1 MPWRNALGH
10 LVFARH
16 AVVGSKNCEAHCI
29 FVLRLSCAPGYAWV
43 LMHVDPVPR
52 RVIIIGGG
60 VLYFANPVTPVNVV
74 GMVAAVAGVTLY
86 NLARR
91 WTKPVQRQAALGKPH
106 DEEHGRTSPESEI
119 LADAQSDAEAGRSAG
134 LLIPSAVEGSTG
146 GSSSHQFPEGRLAAR
161 SQAVAAAGSRSDKPP
176 RWASP
181 GAMGSTALRIAAHRS
196 AFGARNGQAGPG
208 SVTDRPLRR
217 FRTPSGG
224 AWDGQSPQ
232 SELTPVADGE
242 LVRVTSFS

>member
-74 GMVAAVAGVTLY
+74 GMVAAV
-86 NLARR
+86 
-91 WTKPVQRQAALGKPH
+91 
-106 DEEHGRTSPESEI
+106 
-119 LADAQSDAEAGRSAG
+119 AGRSAG

-224 AWDGQSPQ
+224 AWNGQSPQ